1 MKKLVN
7 WLGPAILLGTLL
19 VSVPRY
25 AAAFVQAEPPL
36 FGLPTAPV
44 TGLGFGLLLELG
56 LYYVI
61 DSWFGAKRR
70 GLNLHWLLLLGVGV
84 QLVLGPV
91 IVAPAI
97 VGHLRTSPGELGAV
111 LWWEPALWAWAVV
124 VAAAP
129 ALLLAAVAAASYL
142 REPVARKAE
151 DSGAPKRS
159 EPAKSVIACDL
170 CGATSGKDGKPFRS
184 SAAIAGHKRWEHRVN
199 GKEPATQ
206 SEIERS

>member
-25 AAAFVQAEPPL
+25 ASAFIQAEPPL
-36 FGLPTAPV
+36 FGLPTAPI

-70 GLNLHWLLLLGVGV
+70 GLNLHWLLLLGVGA

-97 VGHLRTSPGELGAV
+97 VGHLRTQPGELGAV
-111 LWWEPALWAWAVV
+111 LTNPATLWAWAVV

-142 REPVARKAE
+142 REPA
-151 DSGAPKRS
+151 S
-159 EPAKSVIACDL
+159 KSQQQP
-170 CGATSGKDGKPFRS
+170 ATSERR
-184 SAAIAGHKRWEHRVN
+184 AATVRYACATCGLAFATQPALNAHQRAHSRTN
-199 GKEPATQ
+199 GKEPATMM
-206 SEIERS
+206 EPER

>member
-1 MKKLVN
+1 MKQLVS
-7 WLGPAILLGTLL
+7 WLGPLVLLGTLL

-61 DSWFGAKRR
+61 DSWFDSRRR
-70 GLNLHWLLLLGVGV
+70 GLKLHWLLLVGVGA

-97 VGHLRTSPGELGAV
+97 VGHLHAQPGELGAV
-111 LWWEPALWAWAVV
+111 LWWGPALWAWAVV

-129 ALLLAAVAAASYL
+129 ALLLAAVAAASYM
-142 REPVARKAE
+142 REKPSKQPAT
-151 DSGAPKRS
+151 S
-159 EPAKSVIACDL
+159 EGKPAKVRYACAT
-170 CGATSGKDGKPFRS
+170 CGLAFATQPALNAHQRAHS
-184 SAAIAGHKRWEHRVN
+184 RVN
-199 GKEPATQ
+199 GKEPAMVQ
-206 SEIERS
+206 ESEQ